1 MSDAAT
7 SLTNHPTLYIED
19 GNFIIKCNSTL
30 FCMHKSRLSRSSEV
44 FRDLCARDYKPADKL
59 RGLPW
64 IEVSD
69 TEEDMEILLEIIES
83 NPVPPV
89 PADFAY
95 TSSALRMTIKYRVI
109 HKRDAL
115 LASLSATL
123 HDLFFEL
130 TPAKRPHPAE
140 AIALLRECD
149 YRNPIDLAMLFYEL
163 SLRVTNHP
171 APLADD
177 TMRLLE
183 PADLERLAIGTGR
196 LHRAHTSGARFPA
209 GHIPHLACQPRLLRW
224 WVEVAEPLLHADERI
239 LHGWIRLRDEVEQRG
254 ILGGATMP
262 NGLVIQFPMQMAP
275 CFFCREALK
284 GHVLRTTQTLIE
296 QLGSYFVLV

>member
-1 MSDAAT
+1 M
-7 SLTNHPTLYIED
+7 P
-19 GNFIIKCNSTL
+19 
-30 FCMHKSRLSRSSEV
+30 
-44 FRDLCARDYKPADKL
+44 PA
-59 RGLPW
+59 
-64 IEVSD
+64 
-69 TEEDMEILLEIIES
+69 
-83 NPVPPV
+83 

-109 HKRDAL
+109 HRRDAL

-123 HDLFFEL
+123 HGLFFEL
-130 TPAKRPHPAE
+130 PAAKRPHPAE

-149 YRNPIDLAMLFYEL
+149 YRNPVDLAMLFYEL

-177 TMRLLE
+177 KMRMLE

-209 GHIPHLACQPRLLRW
+209 GHIPDLACQPRLQSW
-224 WVEVAEPLLHADERI
+224 WAEVAEPLLHADERI
-239 LHGWIRLRDEVEQRG
+239 LHGWIRLRDEVERRG
-254 ILGGATMP
+254 ILGGVPMP
-262 NGLVIQFPMQMAP
+262 NGMDMQFFMQIQRP
-275 CFFCREALK
+275 CFFCKEALK
-284 GHVLRTTQTLIE
+284 GHVLRTTETLIE